1 MFEDLKRNLE
11 QEKRIVADMKSIV
24 VGLSNDP
31 VNRNFYKSSLR
42 ALAEELDLLN
52 SVVPELLK
60 EWLPFNEDEISRL
73 SGKSVGSPG
82 VKKLE
87 MFESPKLVKTGAF
100 NKKNVAELPVPSF
113 PEKKTMN
120 VSYVSPSTK
129 EKRFVTINKKDKAEF
144 LKKLKFSEEAFAG
157 LSKIKEK
164 EGPGAVIKSN
174 PYIAFSSKFFR
185 KFSDKISNQFDDL
198 SRDLKSAN
206 IPILLSSYLSMA
218 IMSSMIAF
226 IFGLGIYG
234 ALLFVSLSNWIFFF
248 LPLGFLGFTL
258 AGFYLYPSSEASTV
272 HKNISYELPF
282 STIHMSAIAGSN
294 ITPVKIFKIISE
306 SSEYPNVGAEMRKVV
321 MQIEIYGYDI
331 VTSLK
336 NVAKTTSNKKLSE
349 LFSGLATNI
358 ASGGALKNYLE
369 KKSESFLV
377 DYRLE
382 RQQYSALAG
391 TFMDVYISILIAA
404 PLVLMMMLIVM
415 NVAGLGMGG
424 LGIMALMSLAIG
436 AIVVTNI
443 IFMVVLNMKQ
453 PRV

>member
-1 MFEDLKRNLE
+1 MFEDLKKNLE
-11 QEKRIVADMKSIV
+11 QEKRIVADMKAIAIGFESAS
-24 VGLSNDP
+24 GNKS
-31 VNRNFYKSSLR
+31 FYKSSLM
-42 ALAEELDLLN
+42 ALAQELDMLNNAVPALLSEWMPMSEVGRGTSVN
-52 SVVPELLK
+52 SE
-60 EWLPFNEDEISRL
+60 EE
-73 SGKSVGSPG
+73 

-87 MFESPKLVKTGAF
+87 SFSSPSLVKKREVPAVLQ
-100 NKKNVAELPVPSF
+100 KKE
-113 PEKKTMN
+113 TMG

-144 LKKLKFSEEAFAG
+144 LKKLKFSEESFAG
-157 LSKIKEK
+157 VKKMEADANVYL
-164 EGPGAVIKSN
+164 AIKSN
-174 PYIAFSSKFFR
+174 PYISFSSRYFR
-185 KFSDKISNQFDDL
+185 KFSDKISHQFDDL
-198 SRDLKSAN
+198 SKDLKSAN

-218 IMSSMIAF
+218 MMSSVIAF
-226 IFGLGIYG
+226 AFGL
-234 ALLFVSLSNWIFFF
+234 FVFGLMMILSLSNWIYFV
-248 LPLGFLGFTL
+248 LPFGFMGLTL
-258 AGFYLYPSSEASTV
+258 AGFYLYPSSEAGTV

-294 ITPVKIFKIISE
+294 ITPVKIFKIIADSV
-306 SSEYPNVGAEMRKVV
+306 EYPNVGAEMRKVV
-321 MQIEIYGYDI
+321 TQIEVYGYDM

-336 NVAKTTSNKKLSE
+336 NVAKTTKNRKLSE

-382 RQQYSALAG
+382 RQKYSALAG

-424 LGIMALMSLAIG
+424 LGIMTLMGLAIG
-436 AIVVTNI
+436 AIVITNI
-443 IFMVVLNMKQ
+443 IFIVVLNIKQ